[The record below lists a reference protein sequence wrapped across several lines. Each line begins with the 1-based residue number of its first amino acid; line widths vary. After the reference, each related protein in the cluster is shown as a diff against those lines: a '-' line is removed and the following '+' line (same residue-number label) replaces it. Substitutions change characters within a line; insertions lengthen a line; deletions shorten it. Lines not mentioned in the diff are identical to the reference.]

1 LPKNTL
7 TALAILLPLLVLMT
21 FSSEGAAQDP
31 YRNNVTDK
39 IEPACYDQ
47 QLLIQHFQIRI
58 GLRNFGK
65 NINPTHSF
73 LKSVVIHKIVGRND
87 QTLATLE
94 FQVVLEA
101 PTR

>member
-47 QLLIQHFQIRI
+47 QLLIQHSRFGSVYVISAKTSIQRI
-58 GLRNFGK
+58 LF
-65 NINPTHSF
+65 
-73 LKSVVIHKIVGRND
+73 
-87 QTLATLE
+87 
-94 FQVVLEA
+94 
-101 PTR
+101 